1 MLYRMLQIDPPEF
14 AHLPLLLNNKG
25 QKLSKRFGDVSVSAY
40 KEKGFLPEAVL
51 NGIALLGWN
60 PPHRED
66 SSILSETTGVFMR
79 HEVLSLKDM
88 VQQFN
93 LDKVSKSGAKF
104 AIEKLE
110 FLNSMHIRNRF
121 DYV

>member
-1 MLYRMLQIDPPEF
+1 M
-14 AHLPLLLNNKG
+14 
-25 QKLSKRFGDVSVSAY
+25 SVSAY
-40 KEKGFLPEAVL
+40 KDKGFLPEAVL

-66 SSILSETTGVFMR
+66 SSVLSETTGVFMR

-88 VQQFN
+88 IQQFN

-110 FLNSMHIRNRF
+110 YFNSMHIRNRF
-121 DYV
+121 DYVDGNE